1 MRTSPGG
8 NNREHHM
15 VRARRVKKE
24 RTTVAWVLL
33 DKPRPALPV
42 VVTLMRRAPS
52 SGLDDD
58 NLTMSLKAVR
68 DQVAVW
74 LGVDDKDPRVQWEYD
89 QLRDKLWS
97 VTIEVAAM
105 AAVPA

>member
-1 MRTSPGG
+1 
-8 NNREHHM
+8 M

-42 VVTLMRRAPS
+42 EITLVRRAPS
-52 SGLDDD
+52 NGLDPDD
-58 NLTMSLKAVR
+58 NLPMSLKAVK

-74 LGVDDKDPRVQWEYD
+74 LGVDDRDPRVQWKYD

-97 VTIEVAAM
+97 VTIEVQAM

>member
-1 MRTSPGG
+1 
-8 NNREHHM
+8 M

-33 DKPRPALPV
+33 NQPRPALPV
-42 VVTLMRRAPS
+42 EVTLVRRAPS
-52 SGLDDD
+52 NGLDDD
-58 NLTMSLKAVR
+58 NLTQSMKACR

-74 LGVDDKDPRVQWEYD
+74 LGVDDRDPRVQWKYD